1 MPNEDTSV
9 IAQQNRLLSAEQAQ
23 GEQNSNRTY
32 NMLAKMIWRYFST
45 IVANQ
50 DEGVQAN
57 EGHVA

>member
-9 IAQQNRLLSAEQAQ
+9 IAQQNRLLSGEQAQ